1 MIKVDKTT
9 FRNSTVDY
17 VQAIISTLSQLTPVT
32 AVLAE
37 AGNQYMDIKRWQY
50 IEEFIRNVVSNL
62 KDHEERLCE
71 LDDMTD
77 PEANLHLMYIAI
89 NKVEIEYQA
98 ARRKEYAKLFV
109 NCILTGNQFDYDE
122 KRMFINLYD
131 ELSDVDID
139 YLGKIYK
146 NSEEAYEDGVP
157 LGIFRPNLIGAVPFI
172 MRLESR
178 GLISERINPLV
189 MEIYEENLTD
199 FDREWKNKAYGLTP
213 LGKKFCKI
221 LIDPDLLT

>member
-1 MIKVDKTT
+1 MNVDKIT
-9 FRNSTVDY
+9 FRKGTVDC
-17 VQAIISTLSQLTPVT
+17 VKALLSTLSQLTPVT
-32 AVLAE
+32 AAIAE
-37 AGNQYMDIKRWQY
+37 AGNQYMDMKRWQY
-50 IEEFIRNVVSNL
+50 IEEFFQDVESNL
-62 KDHEERLCE
+62 NGHEERLCE
-71 LDDMTD
+71 LRDITD

-109 NCILTGNQFDYDE
+109 NCILIGNQFDYDE
-122 KRMFINLYD
+122 KRMFINLFD
-131 ELSDVDID
+131 ELSDVDIV
-139 YLGKIYK
+139 YLSKI
-146 NSEEAYEDGVP
+146 SEGSDVAYEDGIP

-178 GLISERINPLV
+178 GLISERIDPLV
-189 MEIYEENLTD
+189 MEVYEEYLTD

-221 LIDPDLLT
+221 LLDPELLS

>member
-1 MIKVDKTT
+1 MLKVDRTSSH
-9 FRNSTVDY
+9 STRDY
-17 VQAIISTLSQLTPVT
+17 VQAIFSTLSQLNPIT
-32 AVLAE
+32 AAIAE
-37 AGNQYMDIKRWQY
+37 ASNQYMDMKRWKY
-50 IEEFIRNVVSNL
+50 IEEFFEDVINNL

-71 LDDMTD
+71 LRDIND

-131 ELSDVDID
+131 ELSDIDIY
-139 YLGKIYK
+139 YLSKIYTG
-146 NSEEAYEDGVP
+146 SEEVYEDGIP
-157 LGIFRPNLIGAVPFI
+157 LGRFRPNLIGTLPFI
-172 MRLESR
+172 KRLESR

-189 MEIYEENLTD
+189 IEVYEENLSD

-221 LIDPDLLT
+221 LIDPDL